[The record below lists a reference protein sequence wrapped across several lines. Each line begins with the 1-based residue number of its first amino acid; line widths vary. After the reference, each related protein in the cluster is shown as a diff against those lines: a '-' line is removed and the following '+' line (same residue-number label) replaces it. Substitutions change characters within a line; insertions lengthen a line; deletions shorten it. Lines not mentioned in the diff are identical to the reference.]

1 MASRDKQFA
10 GTGLVPDVC
19 GTFSLNVTKQGRI
32 TAKVAMQRQTL
43 SFKWTGWKGVTEDDH
58 YYVRMEIASG
68 EVLELYANW
77 ITVSGSLSGGS
88 LGGETVWIDA
98 AYHVF
103 ADRADSHAQTDLARL
118 LGYYTVALPAWH
130 AQPRGPANETPHGS
144 GYLTMTVGASGKV
157 KIAGVLA
164 DGTKVSQA
172 STLLLFGD
180 YGSMVCV
187 PFFQPLYMRQGG
199 VGALLWIRPDTRVVD
214 TDSAENWFVRWDKP
228 GSGPDGSRRC
238 SCRAAD
244 TSAKAR
250 RCRPPTG

>member
-1 MASRDKQFA
+1 M
-10 GTGLVPDVC
+10 
-19 GTFSLNVTKQGRI
+19 
-32 TAKVAMQRQTL
+32 
-43 SFKWTGWKGVTEDDH
+43 TEDGH
-58 YYVRMEIASG
+58 YYARMESLSG

-88 LGGETVWIDA
+88 LGGETIWIDA

-130 AQPRGPANETPHGS
+130 AQPRGPANEMPRGS
-144 GYLTMTVGASGKV
+144 GYQTMTVGLNGKV

-180 YGSMVCV
+180 YGSMACV
-187 PFFQPLYMRQGG
+187 PFFRPLYMRQGG
-199 VGALLWIRPDTRVVD
+199 VGALLWIRPNTRVVD
-214 TDSAENWFVRWDKP
+214 TDWSEDWFVRWDKP
-228 GSGPDGSRRC
+228 GSGPDGFEALLMPCGGYFSKGAALSAFYRLNAESNNVAYHLPGGAVPPQQQAVRP
-238 SCRAAD
+238 RA
-244 TSAKAR
+244 TRS
-250 RCRPPTG
+250 TF